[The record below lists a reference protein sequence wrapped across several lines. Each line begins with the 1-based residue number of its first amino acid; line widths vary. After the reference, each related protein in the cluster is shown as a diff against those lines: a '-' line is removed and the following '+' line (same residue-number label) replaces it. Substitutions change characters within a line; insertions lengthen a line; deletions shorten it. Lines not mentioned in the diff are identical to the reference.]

1 MNISLGIAPFFRKF
15 DLPWGL
21 GEESERK
28 FVVLLRWSIGIATVF
43 AILMWLLP
51 QPERAKVKPEDL
63 SERVV
68 QLIVEKPKPPPPPPP
83 PEPEKKPEQDR
94 DRKRAPPPAPKRQR

>member
-1 MNISLGIAPFFRKF
+1 MNLSLGIAPFFRKF

-21 GEESERK
+21 GEEGEHK
-28 FVVLLRWSIGIATVF
+28 FVVILRWALGLATLL
-43 AILMWLLP
+43 AIIVWLLP
-51 QPERAKVKPEDL
+51 QPERVKIKPEDL

-83 PEPEKKPEQDR
+83 NER
-94 DRKRAPPPAPKRQR
+94 R